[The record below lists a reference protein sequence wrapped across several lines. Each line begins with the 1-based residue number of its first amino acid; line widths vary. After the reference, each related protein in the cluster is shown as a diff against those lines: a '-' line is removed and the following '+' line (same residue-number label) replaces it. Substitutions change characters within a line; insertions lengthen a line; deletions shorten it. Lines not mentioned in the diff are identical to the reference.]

1 MSKLEPEYIT
11 VEFNLEVSVYEDL
24 LAHARVLNYEED
36 FFVQALIDL
45 YSKQLV
51 QEMIGVR

>member
-1 MSKLEPEYIT
+1 MSKLEVEYIT

>member
-24 LAHARVLNYEED
+24 LAHARVVHYEPD
-36 FFVQALIDL
+36 SFVEGLIEL
-45 YSKQLV
+45 YAKQFV

>member
-1 MSKLEPEYIT
+1 MTKLEPEYIT

>member
-24 LAHARVLNYEED
+24 LAHARVVHYEPD

-45 YSKQLV
+45 YSKQFV

>member
-24 LAHARVLNYEED
+24 LAHARVVHYEPD
-36 FFVQALIDL
+36 LFVQALIDL
-45 YSKQLV
+45 YSKQFV

>member
-24 LAHARVLNYEED
+24 LAAARVLNYEED

>member
-1 MSKLEPEYIT
+1 MSKLEAEYIT

-36 FFVQALIDL
+36 FFVQALIEL

>member
-1 MSKLEPEYIT
+1 MSDVQTDYIT
-11 VEFNLEVSVYEDL
+11 VEFNLEVGVYEDL
-24 LAHARVLNYEED
+24 IAHARVLNYEEG

-51 QEMIGVR
+51 QEMLGVR